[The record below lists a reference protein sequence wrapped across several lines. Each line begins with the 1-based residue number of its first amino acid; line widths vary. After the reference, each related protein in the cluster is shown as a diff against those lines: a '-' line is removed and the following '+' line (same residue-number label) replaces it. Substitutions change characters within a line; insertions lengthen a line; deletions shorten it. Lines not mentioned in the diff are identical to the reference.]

1 MKKLL
6 VRVVMAMVV
15 LVIVVGVVGY
25 FWLDVIAKEAVQ
37 RGGTYAMD
45 VKTTVDSVSLKPF
58 DGKLQM
64 KGLKVANP
72 TGMGFANP
80 YLIDMKSFDLGLVP
94 GSLMEDTIMI
104 NKSELDGLG
113 MSIEQ
118 KLPKSNISV
127 IMDNVKKMLGGDKS
141 KEEKA
146 SKGKKYKVG
155 ELTIRN
161 VVVHVK
167 VLVGPE
173 LTIKVPPIEMKNI
186 AGEDGGGV
194 TMPEL
199 VSKILLAIMA
209 GVVEQGKGVLPADL
223 LNGLQGD
230 IAAVTAQLG
239 GQAQEMVRGVQSQVG
254 NALKGILPVDA
265 NSVGGQLNKTIGGTV
280 GKLLGGG
287 SKDANQDANKPKAPG
302 LLDGILGGKKK

>member
-6 VRVVMAMVV
+6 VRLVLAVVV
-15 LVIVVGVVGY
+15 LVIVVGVIGY
-25 FWLDVIAKEAVQ
+25 LYLDTIAKKAVEA
-37 RGGTYAMD
+37 GGTYAMD
-45 VKTTVDSVSLKPF
+45 VDTKVDSVSLHPF
-58 DGKLQM
+58 GGQLQM

-72 TGMGFANP
+72 KGFANP
-80 YLIDMKSFDLGLVP
+80 YLMDMKSFDLGLVP
-94 GSLMEDTIMI
+94 GSLLEDTIMI

-127 IMDNVKKMLGGDKS
+127 IMDNVNKMLGGDKS

-173 LTIKVPPIEMKNI
+173 LTLKLPPIEMKNI
-186 AGEDGGGV
+186 AGENGAGL

-199 VSKILLAIMA
+199 VSRILLAIMS
-209 GVVEQGKGVLPADL
+209 GVVEQGKGILPTDL

-230 IAAVTAQLG
+230 VSAVAAQLG
-239 GQAQEMVRGVQSQVG
+239 GQAQEMVKGVQSQIG
-254 NALKGILPVDA
+254 DALKGVLPVDA
-265 NSVGGQLNKTIGGTV
+265 NSIGGQLNETVGGTV

-287 SKDANQDANKPKAPG
+287 AKDANQPKAPG
-302 LLDGILGGKKK
+302 GSLLEGILGGKKK